1 MKTFRRYT
9 ASGSALVITLMVVVL
24 LTVIVL
30 AGFVT
35 TQLSMQ
41 SSRSQ
46 LAAFT
51 ASEMA
56 QDATDQAIGLL
67 RYATTGTNQ
76 WVTQPG
82 QITLYEPGNT
92 NEVTNI
98 VLHSGLATSLS
109 SGVNGNAASIQ
120 NPTEGSIS
128 YDIADSMPLQWIYV
142 RKNGERGTS
151 SNYVT
156 NNPVVGRYAF
166 WVDDESSKININT
179 AWTRATNN
187 TNPSSHASKIPLQ
200 GAFTNLTD
208 AQLSQITG
216 YRANRFFSSQL
227 DVLKSFGTNAPLL
240 ADDIR
245 RAKFWTTHI
254 NSSPSSELTYFGEP
268 KIVLTTKAELAG
280 GRPYINTNTLAVPNP
295 STQTIDLIASYLERV
310 DWPMAPGESFQ
321 KKYYGGEANKARLRQ
336 IAMNI
341 FEYVKTKEST
351 DSLVMPWRGFVVP
364 NTVAYAGPTRRFRMV
379 EVGFWRN
386 SVDKTKG
393 RVYCVLHLPK
403 NAGVAKLEFNS
414 NNIKLDWK
422 TPTKGGAFLGG
433 LGNFSLAAGEYRLLS
448 LPIDVDSREP
458 FTDGGLA
465 YFRFCQTK
473 GAAFPQIDFYP
484 DNGVVSSV
492 QENMLIVPIT
502 ESAPQTG
509 APTFPQSLADIQTIS
524 VDDPFL
530 GGSRSDWKP
539 TPNYNNFA
547 YASQGSGNTANAAA
561 MRDFAGLGEPP
572 VNPALGQDLDKDGK
586 LTDDGVFMPPP
597 AGTAGNMSGRVESL
611 SELGYIHT
619 GKQTPGQD
627 SVPFRTLRM
636 QPRSKAAGYP
646 ADSLPDWAILD
657 LFALPINA
665 GGTTNALFNRPNA
678 RGGLVSLNSTV
689 QPFTNVIRSQSL
701 EALVKDLPSLS
712 PSEQLE
718 TATNLMKKLPANNS
732 LVAGKIYGS
741 TNIFRFPGEIA
752 EIKGVSDTGEAS
764 EQNFRQ
770 LIDLVTTSGNV
781 FSVYAIGQSVV
792 QSPNGK
798 IVTRG
803 EYRQVSLVERSAQ
816 ASGVK
821 FRVLFNKALGY

>member
-1 MKTFRRYT
+1 MKTFRRYRAT
-9 ASGSALVITLMVVVL
+9 GSALVITLMVVVL

-92 NEVTNI
+92 NEVTSI
-98 VLHSGLATSLS
+98 ALHSGLASSPT
-109 SGVNGNAASIQ
+109 SGVNGNAPSIQ
-120 NPTEGSIS
+120 NATEGSIS

-142 RKNGERGTS
+142 RQNGERSAS
-151 SNYVT
+151 SGYVT

-179 AWTRATNN
+179 AWTRSAAN
-187 TNPSSHASKIPLQ
+187 TNIASHASKIPLQ

-208 AQLSQITG
+208 AQLNQVTG

-227 DVLKSFGTNAPLL
+227 DILKSFGTNAPLL

-245 RAKFWTTHI
+245 RAKFWTTHV

-268 KIVLTTKAELAG
+268 KIVLTTIASRAG
-280 GRPYINTNTLAVPNP
+280 GRPYINTNVTAPSAANKTLN
-295 STQTIDLIASYLERV
+295 LLEEYLERS
-310 DWPMAPGESFQ
+310 DWAMAPGETFQ
-321 KKYYGGEANKARLRQ
+321 KKYYGGNANKTRLRQ
-336 IAMNI
+336 IALGI
-341 FEYVKTKEST
+341 IDYVKTKES
-351 DSLVMPWRGFVVP
+351 SNQMVIPWRGHVVA
-364 NTVAYAGPTRRFRMV
+364 NSVAYAGPTRRFRMV

-386 SVDKTKG
+386 SIDKTQG
-393 RVYCVLHLPK
+393 RAYCVLHLPK
-403 NAGVAKLEFNS
+403 SAGKALVFP
-414 NNIKLDWK
+414 NNDIKWDWTAPGK
-422 TPTKGGAFLGG
+422 ASFWGG
-433 LGNFSLAAGEYRLLS
+433 LGNFSLAPGEYRLLS
-448 LPIDVDSREP
+448 LPINLTRDP
-458 FTDGGLA
+458 FASGGLVS
-465 YFRFCQTK
+465 FRFYLAENGSLPTIDAYPTNASISNN
-473 GAAFPQIDFYP
+473 AA
-484 DNGVVSSV
+484 
-492 QENMLIVPIT
+492 NMFVVPIT
-502 ESAPQTG
+502 ESAPQSG
-509 APTFPQSLADIQTIS
+509 APTYPQSLAGIQTVS

-530 GGSRSDWKP
+530 GGSPSDWKP

-547 YASQGSGNTANAAA
+547 HASQGSGNTANTSA
-561 MRDFAGLGEPP
+561 MRDFAGLGKNP

-586 LTDDGVFMPPP
+586 LTDEGVYIPPP
-597 AGTAGNMSGRVESL
+597 AGTAGNESGRVESL

-619 GKQTPGQD
+619 GIQTPGQD

-636 QPRSKAAGYP
+636 QPQSKTASYP
-646 ADSLPDWAILD
+646 ADSIPDWAILD
-657 LFALPINA
+657 LFALPVD
-665 GGTTNALFNRPNA
+665 TTETNALLNRPNA
-678 RGGLVSLNSTV
+678 RGGLVSLNSTI
-689 QPFTNVIRSQSL
+689 QPFTNITRSQSL
-701 EALVKDLPSLS
+701 QALVKDLPSLS
-712 PSEQLE
+712 QSEQLE

-752 EIKGVSDTGEAS
+752 EIKGVSDAGEAS

>member
-1 MKTFRRYT
+1 
-9 ASGSALVITLMVVVL
+9 MVVVL

-92 NEVTNI
+92 NEVLSI
-98 VLHSGLATSLS
+98 ALHSGLAASVTN
-109 SGVNGNAASIQ
+109 GVNANAASIQ
-120 NPTEGSIS
+120 NSTEGSIS
-128 YDIADSMPLQWIYV
+128 YDIANSMPLQWIYV
-142 RKNGERGTS
+142 RQNGERSTS
-151 SNYVT
+151 SGYIT

-179 AWTRATNN
+179 AWTRSAAN
-187 TNPSSHASKIPLQ
+187 TNIASHASKIPLQ

-208 AQLSQITG
+208 AQLSQVTG

-227 DVLKSFGTNAPLL
+227 DILKSFGTNAPLL

-245 RAKFWTTHI
+245 RAKFWTTHV

-268 KIVLTTKAELAG
+268 KIVLTTIASRAG
-280 GRPYINTNTLAVPNP
+280 GRPYINTNTTPAPNP
-295 STQTIDLIASYLERV
+295 STKTIDLIVSYLERV

-336 IAMNI
+336 IAQNI
-341 FEYVKTKEST
+341 FEYVRAKESP
-351 DSLVMPWRGFVVP
+351 DLMVKPWRGHVIP
-364 NTVAYAGPTRRFRMV
+364 DTVAHAGPSRRFRMV

-386 SVDKTKG
+386 SNDPTKG
-393 RVYCVLHLPK
+393 RAYCVLHLPR
-403 NAGVAKLEFNS
+403 NAGISMLEI
-414 NNIKLDWK
+414 NNNDIKWDWAPI
-422 TPTKGGAFLGG
+422 TETINGFQGG
-433 LGNFSLAAGEYRLLS
+433 LGNFTLAAGEYKVLS
-448 LPIDVDSREP
+448 LPMGTNIKYPYPS
-458 FTDGGLA
+458 DGHCLM
-465 YFRFCQTK
+465 RFYWTEN
-473 GAAFPQIDFYP
+473 GIRGPNDYYPSSAAI
-484 DNGVVSSV
+484 SARRI
-492 QENMLIVPIT
+492 ENTLNIPIT
-502 ESAPQTG
+502 TSAPLSG
-509 APTFPQSLADIQTIS
+509 DDPTIPQSTASIQTIS

-530 GGSRSDWKP
+530 GGSPDDWKL
-539 TPNYNNFA
+539 TPGINNFTKV
-547 YASQGSGNTANAAA
+547 SDRSA
-561 MRDFAGLGEPP
+561 MREISGIGKEPA
-572 VNPALGQDLDKDGK
+572 NPSLGQDLDKDGK
-586 LTDDGVFMPPP
+586 ITDDGIYLPPP
-597 AGTAGNMSGRVESL
+597 AGTAGNKSGRVESL
-611 SELGYIHT
+611 AELGYIHS
-619 GKQTPGQD
+619 GMQAPGMP

-636 QPRSKAAGYP
+636 QPQNKQAGYAP
-646 ADSLPDWAILD
+646 DALPDWAILD
-657 LFALPINA
+657 LFALPVDTT
-665 GGTTNALFNRPNA
+665 GTNALLNRPNA
-678 RGGLVSLNSTV
+678 RGGLVSLNSTI
-689 QPFTNVIRSQSL
+689 QPFTNITRSQSL
-701 EALVKDLPSLS
+701 QALVKDLPSLS
-712 PSEQLE
+712 QSEQLE

-752 EIKGVSDTGEAS
+752 EIKGVSDAGEAS

-781 FSVYAIGQSVV
+781 FSVYAIGQSIV